1 MNKMAIN
8 FVLIKL
14 YTLTHVNAMTCDDFQ
29 KAIICD
35 LEKQIRLL
43 SNENDFFV
51 KTCLKCLNCSSI
63 SCPIR
68 YRTIDIQKG
77 SETKMGILLNIDVG
91 KVV

>member
-1 MNKMAIN
+1 
-8 FVLIKL
+8 
-14 YTLTHVNAMTCDDFQ
+14 MTCDDFQ

-43 SNENDFFV
+43 SSENDFFV
-51 KTCLKCLNCSSI
+51 KTCLKCLNCSNT

-68 YRTIDIQKG
+68 YRTFDIQRD
-77 SETKMGILLNIDVG
+77 SDNRMSILLNIDVG